1 MGGLGKLPIGRH
13 RGTKSSNPASLQRRV
28 RVSRDFALPRREGG
42 FSRGCVGPAG
52 AAWSAET
59 AIARCMAP
67 TGGNISVGPNS
78 STAASMRWSTPLAPS
93 PHWQCSGFVI
103 RLRRCQCVSS
113 CPKMSRIARV
123 FAVPAMVFLI
133 GSATR
138 PMLIIFLCG
147 CQSGAQLPPTPVI
160 GATCQ
165 TLAGS
170 CLLLTPPPSGGGCTC
185 PDWGTER

>member
-1 MGGLGKLPIGRH
+1 MGSPGSGRFTEDVMGGLGKLPIGRH

-113 CPKMSRIARV
+113 CPKRGDASALGSTVHGDNPTLWPFGKPAPPAKSSPQRQPARRGR
-123 FAVPAMVFLI
+123 APRSMKMVRRL
-133 GSATR
+133 
-138 PMLIIFLCG
+138 
-147 CQSGAQLPPTPVI
+147 
-160 GATCQ
+160 
-165 TLAGS
+165 
-170 CLLLTPPPSGGGCTC
+170 
-185 PDWGTER
+185 